1 MKPTVTIVNIADVP
15 LHVPTGLGREGSSAS
30 KPFPLDSGVPGV
42 RLEFTWRRYDKG
54 YGTPRHTHIFDQYR
68 YNFTGKRQIKDGFVE
83 AGEVAFYPEGAY
95 YGPQLQ
101 EEECTGLG
109 LQFQGLTGIRYLTH
123 KELGD
128 ARKALSAEGGTFK
141 GGVYTKIL
149 PDGRKINRDSHLA
162 CTEYVT
168 GHKVDFPK
176 PRFDKPIVMK
186 PQGSPWI
193 GDRKV
198 AGLDH
203 KHLGLF
209 GGSGIRFMRLAPGAR
224 FRSASKKMR
233 RSVISSTAR
242 SNMAARPG
250 LAARR
255 RIRAP
260 ICSSRPAPKS
270 ARSPPRPAASFT
282 SSSYRCW
289 PIPPGGW
296 RASRR
301 ARRANWHRR
310 SNTRLGFS
318 FKPAARGVPPAAA
331 GLLLG
336 GNHVR

>member
-1 MKPTVTIVNIADVP
+1 MKPTVTIVSIADVP

-68 YNFTGKRQIKDGFVE
+68 YNMTGKRQIKDGFVE
-83 AGEVAFYPEGAY
+83 AGEVAFYPEGVY

-128 ARKALSAEGGTFK
+128 ARKALSAEGGSFK

-186 PQGSPWI
+186 PQSSPWI

-198 AGLDH
+198 DGVDH
-203 KHLGLF
+203 KHMGTF
-209 GGSGIRFMRLAPGAR
+209 GGSGIRFTRLAPGAKIPAR
-224 FRSASKKMR
+224 VEEDAEIRYLISGSIEYGGKTWIGGKTTEEGTYMFVQAGAEVGEITSKTGGEFY
-233 RSVISSTAR
+233 VIELPLLADT
-242 SNMAARPG
+242 AAR
-250 LAARR
+250 LAREQAGAG
-255 RIRAP
+255 AP
-260 ICSSRPAPKS
+260 RELAPAQ
-270 ARSPPRPAASFT
+270 
-282 SSSYRCW
+282 
-289 PIPPGGW
+289 
-296 RASRR
+296 
-301 ARRANWHRR
+301 
-310 SNTRLGFS
+310 
-318 FKPAARGVPPAAA
+318 
-331 GLLLG
+331 
-336 GNHVR
+336 

>member
-1 MKPTVTIVNIADVP
+1 MKMKPTVTIVSIADIP

-68 YNFTGKRQIKDGFVE
+68 YNMTGKRQIKDGFVE
-83 AGEVAFYPEGAY
+83 AGEVAFYPEGVY

-203 KHLGLF
+203 KHLGTF
-209 GGSGIRFMRLAPGAR
+209 GGSGIRFMRLASGAKIPAR
-224 FRSASKKMR
+224 VEEDAEIRYLISGSIEYGGKTWLGGKTTEEGTYMFVQAGAEVGEIASKIGGEFY
-233 RSVISSTAR
+233 VIELPLLADT
-242 SNMAARPG
+242 AAR
-250 LAARR
+250 LAREQAGAG
-255 RIRAP
+255 AP
-260 ICSSRPAPKS
+260 REMVPAQ
-270 ARSPPRPAASFT
+270 
-282 SSSYRCW
+282 
-289 PIPPGGW
+289 
-296 RASRR
+296 
-301 ARRANWHRR
+301 
-310 SNTRLGFS
+310 
-318 FKPAARGVPPAAA
+318 
-331 GLLLG
+331 
-336 GNHVR
+336 

>member
-1 MKPTVTIVNIADVP
+1 MKPTVTIVSIADVP

-68 YNFTGKRQIKDGFVE
+68 YNMTGKRQIKDGFVE
-83 AGEVAFYPEGAY
+83 AGEVAFYPEGVY

-141 GGVYTKIL
+141 GGVYTKVL

-198 AGLDH
+198 PGLDH
-203 KHLGLF
+203 KHLGTF
-209 GGSGIRFMRLAPGAR
+209 GGSGIRFMRLAPGAKIPAR
-224 FRSASKKMR
+224 VEEDAEIRYLVSGSIEYAGKTWIGGKTTEEGTYMFVQAGAE
-233 RSVISSTAR
+233 VGEISSKTGGEFYIIELPLLADT
-242 SNMAARPG
+242 AAR
-250 LAARR
+250 LAREQAG
-255 RIRAP
+255 A
-260 ICSSRPAPKS
+260 
-270 ARSPPRPAASFT
+270 
-282 SSSYRCW
+282 
-289 PIPPGGW
+289 
-296 RASRR
+296 
-301 ARRANWHRR
+301 
-310 SNTRLGFS
+310 
-318 FKPAARGVPPAAA
+318 GVPRELVPAQ
-331 GLLLG
+331 
-336 GNHVR
+336 

>member
-68 YNFTGKRQIKDGFVE
+68 YNMSGKRQIKDGFVE
-83 AGEVAFYPEGAY
+83 AGEVAFYPEGVY

-186 PQGSPWI
+186 PQSSPWI

-198 AGLDH
+198 DGVDH
-203 KHLGLF
+203 KHMGTF
-209 GGSGIRFMRLAPGAR
+209 GGSGIRFTRLAPGAKIPAR
-224 FRSASKKMR
+224 AEEDAEIRYLISGSIEYGGKTWIGGKTTEEGTYMFVQAGAEVGEITSKTGGEFY
-233 RSVISSTAR
+233 VIELPMLADI
-242 SNMAARPG
+242 AARQGREQAGAPRE
-250 LAARR
+250 LTAAQ
-255 RIRAP
+255 
-260 ICSSRPAPKS
+260 
-270 ARSPPRPAASFT
+270 
-282 SSSYRCW
+282 
-289 PIPPGGW
+289 
-296 RASRR
+296 
-301 ARRANWHRR
+301 
-310 SNTRLGFS
+310 
-318 FKPAARGVPPAAA
+318 
-331 GLLLG
+331 
-336 GNHVR
+336 

>member
-1 MKPTVTIVNIADVP
+1 MEMKPTVTIVNIADVP

-68 YNFTGKRQIKDGFVE
+68 YNMTGKRQIKDGFLE
-83 AGEVAFYPEGAY
+83 AGEVAFYPEGVY

-168 GHKVDFPK
+168 GHKVEFPK

-193 GDRKV
+193 GDRK
-198 AGLDH
+198 LDGVEH

-209 GGSGIRFMRLAPGAR
+209 GGSGIRFTRLAPGA
-224 FRSASKKMR
+224 K
-233 RSVISSTAR
+233 IPAR
-242 SNMAARPG
+242 VEEDAEIRYLVDGAVEYCGKTWLGGKTPDQGTYMFVQAGAEVGEITTKTGGEFYVVELPM
-250 LAARR
+250 LADIARR
-255 RIRAP
+255 QAREQASAP
-260 ICSSRPAPKS
+260 RELAPAQ
-270 ARSPPRPAASFT
+270 
-282 SSSYRCW
+282 
-289 PIPPGGW
+289 
-296 RASRR
+296 
-301 ARRANWHRR
+301 
-310 SNTRLGFS
+310 
-318 FKPAARGVPPAAA
+318 
-331 GLLLG
+331 
-336 GNHVR
+336 

>member
-1 MKPTVTIVNIADVP
+1 MEMKPTVTIVNIADVP

-68 YNFTGKRQIKDGFVE
+68 YNMTGKRQIKDGFVE

-141 GGVYTKIL
+141 DGVYTKIL
-149 PDGRKINRDSHLA
+149 PDGRKINKDSHLA

-168 GHKVDFPK
+168 GHKVEFPR

-193 GDRKV
+193 GDRKLDGV
-198 AGLDH
+198 DH

-209 GGSGIRFMRLAPGAR
+209 GGSGIRFTRLAPGAKIPAR
-224 FRSASKKMR
+224 VEEDAEIRYLVDGSIEYGGKTWLGGKTPDQGTYMFVQAGAEAGEIATKTGGEFYVVELPMLADIARRQAREQAGASAPR
-233 RSVISSTAR
+233 E
-242 SNMAARPG
+242 
-250 LAARR
+250 LAA
-255 RIRAP
+255 A
-260 ICSSRPAPKS
+260 K
-270 ARSPPRPAASFT
+270 
-282 SSSYRCW
+282 
-289 PIPPGGW
+289 
-296 RASRR
+296 
-301 ARRANWHRR
+301 
-310 SNTRLGFS
+310 
-318 FKPAARGVPPAAA
+318 
-331 GLLLG
+331 
-336 GNHVR
+336 

>member
-68 YNFTGKRQIKDGFVE
+68 YNMTGKRQIKDGFVE
-83 AGEVAFYPEGAY
+83 AGEVAFYPEGVY

-128 ARKALSAEGGTFK
+128 ARKALSAEGGSFK

-186 PQGSPWI
+186 PQSSPWI

-198 AGLDH
+198 DGVDH
-203 KHLGLF
+203 KHMGTF
-209 GGSGIRFMRLAPGAR
+209 GGSGIRFTRLAPGAKIPAR
-224 FRSASKKMR
+224 VEEDAEIRYMISGTMEYGGKHWVGGKTTEEGTYMFVQAGAEVGEITSKTGGEFY
-233 RSVISSTAR
+233 VIELPLLADT
-242 SNMAARPG
+242 AAR
-250 LAARR
+250 LAREQAGAG
-255 RIRAP
+255 AP
-260 ICSSRPAPKS
+260 RELAPAQ
-270 ARSPPRPAASFT
+270 
-282 SSSYRCW
+282 
-289 PIPPGGW
+289 
-296 RASRR
+296 
-301 ARRANWHRR
+301 
-310 SNTRLGFS
+310 
-318 FKPAARGVPPAAA
+318 
-331 GLLLG
+331 
-336 GNHVR
+336 